1 MGEDRTTIQNRM
13 LSGIPEEYDTS
24 EGSFFYDAVK
34 PIAVELETAYQ
45 QLEEILDRG
54 FGETAMG
61 EWLDKK
67 VAEQGVYR
75 KKPTKAT
82 TIVTITGSEGA
93 IIHIGDKVASDTAT
107 FICMETKTID
117 ATRQV
122 NILVECEVYG
132 SAGNVPKG
140 TIKSFPLTLS
150 GLASVT
156 NGNAVTNGYPGETDD
171 ELRQRYFDKIRTPST
186 SGNKYHYKNW
196 AKEYPGVGDA
206 KVLSYEE
213 LLTVAPETT
222 PGTVK
227 VVIIESDR
235 TGAELELVGKVFD
248 YIEER
253 RPIGAKVIV
262 ESAKEVKI
270 HIKASFVVDGN
281 YTQEEAKTN
290 MERKMKEYFR
300 SIAFQKPY
308 VSYAILGSLLLE
320 AEGVLEYSNL
330 TIGFFDES
338 TSTIRWGMENIS
350 IKDDEVPVL
359 GGITFE

>member
-1 MGEDRTTIQNRM
+1 MLEDRSTIQNRM

-34 PIAVELETAYQ
+34 PVAVELEAAYQ
-45 QLEEILDRG
+45 QLGEILDKG
-54 FGETAMG
+54 FAETAMG

-67 VAEQGVYR
+67 AAEQGVYR

-82 TIVTITGSEGA
+82 TVVTITGSEGA
-93 IIHIGDKVASDTAT
+93 IVNIGDKVASDTAT
-107 FICMETKTID
+107 FICKETKTID
-117 ATRQV
+117 ATGQV
-122 NILVECEVYG
+122 NVMVECEEYG

-140 TIKSFPLTLS
+140 AIKSFPLTLT
-150 GLASVT
+150 GLTSVT
-156 NGNAVTNGYPGETDD
+156 NGNPVTNGFPGESDE
-171 ELRQRYFDKIRTPST
+171 ELRQRYFDKVRTPAT
-186 SGNKYHYKNW
+186 SGNRYHYKNW
-196 AKEYPGVGDA
+196 AKEYPDVGDA

-213 LLTVAPETT
+213 LLAAVPETP

-227 VVIIESDR
+227 VVIIDSDR
-235 TGAELELVGKVFD
+235 TGAEPELVDKVFD
-248 YIEER
+248 YIEEL
-253 RPIGAKVIV
+253 RPIGAKLIV

-281 YTQEEAKTN
+281 YTQEEGKAN
-290 MERKMKEYFR
+290 MEQKMKEYFR

-330 TIGFFDES
+330 TIGFVDES

-350 IKDDEVPVL
+350 IKDDQVPVL